1 MLVWEALGL
10 IDRFGSG
17 TLWKKM
23 VKERQVLNMSI
34 HYQGLY
40 EFFKERAEDVNA
52 FLNGASRPFPDRSV
66 ENDRLITLL
75 EFEENESK
83 MMWKQYLG
91 LIFGAI
97 VSSCEIILQE
107 HIAEGKYATVD
118 KDLQSERIAA
128 PKTNAN
134 PESDFKIHGQLMK
147 VKPKA

>member
-1 MLVWEALGL
+1 
-10 IDRFGSG
+10 
-17 TLWKKM
+17 
-23 VKERQVLNMSI
+23 MSI

-52 FLNGASRPFPDRSV
+52 FLNGASRPFPDRSLG
-66 ENDRLITLL
+66 NDRLITLL

-91 LIFGAI
+91 LIFGA
-97 VSSCEIILQE
+97 VVPSCEIILQE

-118 KDLQSERIAA
+118 KDLQSESIPA
-128 PKTNAN
+128 PKTNVN
-134 PESDFKIHGQLMK
+134 PESDFKIHVQLMK

>member
-1 MLVWEALGL
+1 M

-52 FLNGASRPFPDRSV
+52 FLNGASRPFLDRSLG
-66 ENDRLITLL
+66 NDRLITLL

-83 MMWKQYLG
+83 MM
-91 LIFGAI
+91 
-97 VSSCEIILQE
+97 
-107 HIAEGKYATVD
+107 
-118 KDLQSERIAA
+118 
-128 PKTNAN
+128 
-134 PESDFKIHGQLMK
+134 
-147 VKPKA
+147 